1 MSVHPQADAIRPR
14 GVFAT
19 YSPIACLA
27 AAILLCPPPAGPAID
42 PDASETTNVFCPS
55 L

>member
-1 MSVHPQADAIRPR
+1 MLQD
-14 GVFAT
+14 G
-19 YSPIACLA
+19 SPGLA
-27 AAILLCPPPAGPAID
+27 AAISLCPPPAGPAID